1 MRNKMGSLADWA
13 TFEGQKAVPFPGDGS
28 RPLRFEG
35 VTEGASVRVIDDR
48 GATLVFTG
56 VGRFDVDCG
65 VVGETVVE
73 IDGDG
78 TTSLRIEGVKPREVG
93 WTDGPSITD
102 LEPKRFGDMS
112 PEVAAMFQTLQ
123 ANMLAREARILEEVR
138 KKRG

>member
-1 MRNKMGSLADWA
+1 MRNKMGSLADWF
-13 TFEGQKAVPFPGDGS
+13 TFEGQKTVTVAGDGP

-65 VVGETVVE
+65 VMGETVIE

-78 TTSLRIEGVKPREVG
+78 STSIRVEGVKPREVG

-102 LEPKRFGDMS
+102 LEPKRFGDVS
-112 PEVAAMFQTLQ
+112 PEIAAMFQTMQ
-123 ANMLAREARILEEVR
+123 VNMLAREARLLEEI
-138 KKRG
+138 KKRS